1 MPWKSVKPMEEKI
14 RFIGDYLSGVFNFTE
29 LCERYGISRKA
40 GYKWVDRYIEEGA
53 KGLEDRSRCPE
64 NSPLRTPN
72 HIEKAILEVRQKHPH
87 WGAKKILKI
96 LERKSIKY
104 DLPCRSTVCEIL
116 KRNGYVETPRKRRRR
131 SHPGKP
137 TTEANEPNSLWASD
151 FKGHFKTRDG
161 IYCYPLTISDA
172 YSRYLL
178 ECKGLLSPTFRD
190 TKKVFKK
197 IFKRYGLPERIRTD
211 NGIPFA
217 SSALGR
223 LSQLSIWWIQLGIYP
238 ELIEPAS
245 PQQNGRHERMHRTL
259 KAETTLPSASDIKKQ
274 QKRFDSFRREYNT
287 ERPHEALNQNTPA
300 SKYSRSSRDIPSKLV
315 KIEYPGHY
323 EVRLVSK
330 NGGIR
335 WNHVRVPVSHILG
348 GEYIGLEEIDDGI
361 WEVYYGPVW
370 LGRFDE
376 RIMLIKDD
384 RGRYFRRKV

>member
-1 MPWKSVKPMEEKI
+1 MPWRTVLPMEEKI

-72 HIEKAILEVRQKHPH
+72 HIEKAILEVRQKHPS

-116 KRNGYVETPRKRRRR
+116 KRNGYVETPGKKTRR

-137 TTEANEPNSLWASD
+137 TTEANKPNSLWASD

-190 TKKVFKK
+190 TKKVFVK

-217 SSALGR
+217 SHALGR
-223 LSQLSIWWIQLGIYP
+223 LSQLSI
-238 ELIEPAS
+238 
-245 PQQNGRHERMHRTL
+245 
-259 KAETTLPSASDIKKQ
+259 
-274 QKRFDSFRREYNT
+274 
-287 ERPHEALNQNTPA
+287 
-300 SKYSRSSRDIPSKLV
+300 
-315 KIEYPGHY
+315 
-323 EVRLVSK
+323 
-330 NGGIR
+330 
-335 WNHVRVPVSHILG
+335 
-348 GEYIGLEEIDDGI
+348 
-361 WEVYYGPVW
+361 
-370 LGRFDE
+370 
-376 RIMLIKDD
+376 
-384 RGRYFRRKV
+384 

>member
-14 RFIGDYLSGVFNFTE
+14 RFIGDYLSRVFNFTE
-29 LCERYGISRKA
+29 LCERYGISRKT
-40 GYKWVDRYIEEGA
+40 GYKWVDRYTEGGA
-53 KGLEDRSRCPE
+53 KGLDDRSRRPE
-64 NSPLRTPN
+64 DSPRRTPI
-72 HIEKAILEVRQKHPH
+72 HIEKTILEVRQKHPS

-96 LERKSIKY
+96 LERKRIKY

-116 KRNGYVETPRKRRRR
+116 KRNGYVETPRKRRKR

-137 TTEANEPNSLWASD
+137 TTEANEPNSLWTSD

-190 TKKVFKK
+190 TKKVFLK
-197 IFKRYGLPERIRTD
+197 IFKKYGLPERIRTD

-223 LSQLSIWWIQLGIYP
+223 LSQLSIWWIRLGIYP

-259 KAETTLPSASDIKKQ
+259 IAETTRPSAADLKAQ
-274 QKRFDSFRREYNT
+274 QKRFNYFRREYNT
-287 ERPHEALNQNTPA
+287 ERPHEALRQNTPA

-315 KIEYPGHY
+315 KMEYPGHY

-348 GEYIGLEEIDDGI
+348 GEYIGLEEVDDGI
-361 WEVYYGPVW
+361 WEVYYGSVW